1 MSSTTLPA
9 NGVRWIAGIA
19 IGLLALA
26 MPLAGD
32 ARVVSSTSSSYG
44 AMIGLDLVRSMLLP
58 GGDRGVTHQ
67 LVSSGPLPHAFGT
80 APPAYEVSASLP
92 STSLSVD
99 FATTLAAGRFLDVGT
114 GELRALA
121 HGRDGVDGGD
131 FSQSAGTAFALR
143 LAFFTDHLVLNADLV
158 SSGATAGGDFGALY
172 TGGVTLLRGGHID
185 PIPGFGRN
193 LPRDP
198 AMNTAVD
205 LFGRF
210 GLEGVS
216 LVLNEQ
222 IVYGDGVSMAGISV
236 NGIHLH
242 FENFVVDPSPEDSLV
257 LNGDVIFGHA
267 QAEIRAEPDLVIGEP
282 STLALLACAL
292 CAVAAP
298 LRRRSPVGT
307 AAPRDE

>member
-1 MSSTTLPA
+1 MNATLLPA
-9 NGVRWIAGIA
+9 TRVRHIVGIA

-44 AMIGLDLVRSMLLP
+44 AMIELDLVRSMLLP
-58 GGDRGVTHQ
+58 GGDRDVTHQ

-99 FATTLAAGRFLDVGT
+99 FATTLAAGRFLEVGT
-114 GELRALA
+114 GELQAVANGGYGLPGESSA
-121 HGRDGVDGGD
+121 DGI
-131 FSQSAGTAFALR
+131 GTAHALT
-143 LAFFTDHLVLNADLV
+143 LAFFTNMLLLNADLV
-158 SSGATAGGDFGALY
+158 SSGAGAAGDFGALI
-172 TGGVTLLRGGHID
+172 TGGATLLRGGHIE
-185 PIPGFGRN
+185 PIPAFRRN

-198 AMNTAVD
+198 AKNTTVD
-205 LFGRF
+205 LA
-210 GLEGVS
+210 GLVGVS
-216 LVLNEQ
+216 LILNEQ
-222 IVYGDGVSMAGISV
+222 IVYGDGVSIAGISV

-267 QAEIRAEPDLVIGEP
+267 QAQLRAEPDIAISEP
-282 STLALLACAL
+282 SMLSLLACAL
-292 CAVAAP
+292 CALAAP

-307 AAPRDE
+307 AARRDE